1 MVRVFIAL
9 LAGLL
14 FGVGLAV
21 SQMVVPE
28 KVLGFLDIF
37 GDWDPSLA
45 FVMGGAILVAAPA
58 FLLARR
64 MGRPLA
70 AARFDIPTRR
80 NVDARLLSG
89 AAIFGIGWGLVGLC
103 PGPALAA
110 IGLAPLPALVFLAA
124 MIAGMLLFRL
134 TLGAGASAP
143 RQEADA

>member
-1 MVRVFIAL
+1 MVRPFIAL

-28 KVLGFLDIF
+28 KVLGFLDMF
-37 GDWDPSLA
+37 GNWDPSLA

-80 NVDARLLSG
+80 DVDARLLSG

-110 IGLAPLPALVFLAA
+110 IALAPLPALVFVAA

-134 TLGAGASAP
+134 TLAPRAPAP